1 MQKIQFS
8 KEYRNRQNIKEQIR
22 HIIKYKY
29 NKSGTI
35 QLCTKY
41 IYLQVTFFHTAV
53 TIIFR
58 SLIAGTRDD
67 ISVP

>member
-41 IYLQVTFFHTAV
+41 IYLQV
-53 TIIFR
+53 
-58 SLIAGTRDD
+58 SY
-67 ISVP
+67 SWY